1 MKKRC
6 LTKNS
11 LRLLGVLIL
20 TALLAVSLNACGG
33 GGGDGDSEGGGDSE
47 APTTPTNLTA
57 TAASSS
63 QINLSWDASTDNVGV
78 AGYKIY
84 TDGNLAAS
92 SIDLSSSIDSSSVYD
107 KATVEDTDDIEP
119 ASYEVYRDGAFVAY
133 VETSPVEAAAIRDR
147 NFTAITDTNYSDTG
161 LNENTQY
168 CYSVSAY
175 DVAGNESGKSSQA
188 CATTPEETPC
198 EGGGLPLVISDL
210 DFPNT
215 VTSDSS
221 ALGSVAYQGSFND
234 IVNPVMAYRVYTD
247 KYTITTYLVSA
258 VPTTNNCRII
268 FTVSI
273 PDEVSGTGTSQ
284 FKLVDFDSGGSSNW
298 DDNGV
303 SNVLSKTVTIN

>member
-1 MKKRC
+1 MKKTC
-6 LTKNS
+6 LIESS

-20 TALLAVSLNACGG
+20 TALLAVFLNACGG
-33 GGGDGDSEGGGDSE
+33 GGGDEGGGGGDAE

-57 TAASSS
+57 TAVSASR
-63 QINLSWDASTDNVGV
+63 IDLSWDASTDNVGV

-84 TDGNLAAS
+84 RDGSLVAS
-92 SIDLSSSIDSSSVYD
+92 SMDLSSSIDSSSVYD
-107 KATVEDTDDIEP
+107 KATVDDTDDME
-119 ASYEVYRDGAFVAY
+119 ATGYVVFKDGTFVAY
-133 VETSPVEAAAIRDR
+133 VETSPVEPTAIRDT

-175 DVAGNESGKSSQA
+175 DAAGNESGQSSQA

-210 DFPNT
+210 DFPST

-221 ALGSVAYQGSFND
+221 VLGSVAYQGSFND

-247 KYTITTYLVSA
+247 KYTITTYLISA